1 MGMFGSLYVLPIY
14 AQTVLEYTAVKAGLL
29 LMVTGFM
36 QLPAYPLGGRLAQHE
51 RLGYAIC
58 AGMMFFAI
66 SSVILATT
74 DTNSGFWFIAF
85 WAAFGRIGLGVA
97 LPSLQNA
104 ALRDLPPDL
113 TPYGAGTMS
122 FVRMTGAAIGTNV
135 LALALDHRAAYHSVH
150 LAATQTQTNPVTADL
165 LQRVGELLTFQGVG
179 PIEQGALA
187 LNYLGRVVAAQAQ
200 ALAFQDG
207 FMLLAVGFFVA
218 AVSALALARKPGRSA
233 DART

>member
-1 MGMFGSLYVLPIY
+1 
-14 AQTVLEYTAVKAGLL
+14 
-29 LMVTGFM
+29 
-36 QLPAYPLGGRLAQHE
+36 
-51 RLGYAIC
+51 
-58 AGMMFFAI
+58 
-66 SSVILATT
+66 
-74 DTNSGFWFIAF
+74 
-85 WAAFGRIGLGVA
+85 
-97 LPSLQNA
+97 
-104 ALRDLPPDL
+104 
-113 TPYGAGTMS
+113 MS